1 MQHERLARARE
12 GHRLRDIEESRAL
25 LLELCTSEPFIQQ
38 AFRVLECTCLAQG
51 ISLYVDGEDA
61 SEAFSLFVNEHY
73 AAFCKAAV
81 RAIFAYGFV
90 PWRVRTLPG
99 GGDRVPEVLPPGT
112 FTWCT
117 ESRDDRDRRDV
128 SSPVRVK
135 KTEKGDQRDD
145 SRRTDWDQKGD
156 QRDTSRRDYDTLLV
170 TYRATP
176 CVGGLR
182 EEDIFIYTAS
192 PPPMDVHAHSVL
204 YATVVSPLAHLLG
217 DYKGLREAQKRRS
230 HADAWNTT
238 ARIVSTFKPPVRGA
252 DDALGS
258 ALMDFAHDDAYSA
271 PALGQAML
279 PPLAATNVWQRE
291 NVIRRQFE
299 SAPSKHHPE
308 VFALPKDHDVVPQ
321 VCVSLV

>member
-1 MQHERLARARE
+1 MQQERLARARE
-12 GHRLRDIEESRAL
+12 GNRRRDIEESRAL

-73 AAFCKAAV
+73 ASFCKAAV

-117 ESRDDRDRRDV
+117 ESRDDRDRRDA
-128 SSPVRVK
+128 SSP
-135 KTEKGDQRDD
+135 
-145 SRRTDWDQKGD
+145 
-156 QRDTSRRDYDTLLV
+156 DTLLV

-176 CVGGLR
+176 CVCGLR
-182 EEDIFIYTAS
+182 EEDIFVYTAT
-192 PPPMDVHAHSVL
+192 PPPLNVHAHSVL

-217 DYKGLREAQKRRS
+217 DYKGLREAQMRRS

-238 ARIVSTFKPPVRGA
+238 ARIVSTFKPPMRGA

>member
-1 MQHERLARARE
+1 MQHERLLRARE

-117 ESRDDRDRRDV
+117 ESRDARERREG
-128 SSPVRVK
+128 STPHRA
-135 KTEKGDQRDD
+135 KGDQRDRSRD
-145 SRRTDWDQKGD
+145 ARERREASTPHRERDGSRREH
-156 QRDTSRRDYDTLLV
+156 DTLLV

-176 CVGGLR
+176 CVGGLS
-182 EEDIFIYTAS
+182 EEDIHIYTAT
-192 PPPMDVHAHSVL
+192 PPPLDVHAHSVL

-217 DYKGLREAQKRRS
+217 DYKGLREAQMRRS

-238 ARIVSTFKPPVRGA
+238 ARIVSTFKPPMRAA

-271 PALGQAML
+271 PALGQALL

-321 VCVSLV
+321 VCVFLV